1 MDRRVFHVV
10 PCGSQWDLVHVDTGA
25 RLSHL
30 DTKRAALEEGRRTAR
45 EHQPSQ
51 LVIHHSDGTI
61 EDEST
66 YRDDPY
72 PPPG

>member
-1 MDRRVFHVV
+1 MPRKVFHVV
-10 PCGSQWDLVHVDTGA
+10 PQGSSWEVLLVGSDSRSQH
-25 RLSHL
+25 
-30 DTKRAALEEGRRTAR
+30 DTKEAAVEEGRRTAR
-45 EHQPSQ
+45 ADQPSQ

-66 YRDDPY
+66 YQDDPY